1 MSSEEFVSR
10 RKHPRHNIGDCIS
23 VVDVASGQDLG
34 RVANLSLEGLML
46 VNNQPLNAD
55 CIYQLKLIIDGSQI
69 PGAGYDLREVIIG
82 VDCLWA
88 SPAKSTSASA
98 YWSGCQIIDISESDF
113 EAIKQL
119 IEAIAE

>member
-10 RKHPRHNIGDCIS
+10 RKHPRHNIGDYIS
-23 VVDVASGQDLG
+23 VADAASGQNLG

-46 VNNQPLNAD
+46 VNSQPLNAD
-55 CIYQLKLIIDGSQI
+55 CIYQLKLVIDGSQI
-69 PGAGYDLREVIIG
+69 PGAGFDLREIMIG

-98 YWSGCQIIDISESDF
+98 YWSGCQIIDVSESDF
-113 EAIKQL
+113 EAIKLL
-119 IEAIAE
+119 INTIAE